1 MSTPKNSTTQPQ
13 LCVIS
18 EAFMKL
24 SPADCEAL
32 YQMEE
37 IGLTLERDAPFS
49 SPQELKNQWAE
60 ITTAIEERYCPVA
73 RETHSKFG
81 SWEAYEKHAHVS
93 ETGRHN
99 AWHSLHSPDFPK
111 VMHPIAARIRDRAE
125 KARVDYAAET
135 ATLREP
141 FGLGAVAK
149 DEVTNMLDTLIALC
163 LEVEALHPKTYRP
176 GWSGHFKEWI
186 RAVE

>member
-1 MSTPKNSTTQPQ
+1 
-13 LCVIS
+13 
-18 EAFMKL
+18 MKL
-24 SPADCEAL
+24 SSADCEAL
-32 YQMEE
+32 HQMEE

-49 SPQELKNQWAE
+49 SPQDLKNQWAE
-60 ITTAIEERYCPVA
+60 ITTAIMERWCPVA

-99 AWHSLHSPDFPK
+99 KFHADHAPDFNK
-111 VMHPIAARIRDRAE
+111 VMQPIAARIRAQAE
-125 KARVDYAAET
+125 KARVDYTAET
-135 ATLREP
+135 AKLREP
-141 FGLGAVAK
+141 FGFGAVVI
-149 DEVTNMLDTLIALC
+149 DEVTNMLDSLIALC
-163 LEVEALHPKTYRP
+163 LEVESLHPQTYRP